1 MYFNLY
7 FQVCHFHLRMYLIF
21 SFFIGDVIL
30 SINGHDMEKVDHK
43 ALVQYIQ
50 SCEKTMRMV
59 VLFEDCVHKVEL
71 HMKYLRLKVNI

>member
-1 MYFNLY
+1 M
-7 FQVCHFHLRMYLIF
+7 HLIF
-21 SFFIGDVIL
+21 SFVIGDVIL

-71 HMKYLRLKVNI
+71 HMKYLRLKVNF